1 MTDKV
6 FHCKDCGAKF
16 VFSVKSQ
23 AFYSEKGWSQPFRC
37 HKCRA
42 EAKLKRSLYS
52 GWENCMGGYSMRK
65 CSRRGT
71 GYFHKLRSR

>member
-6 FHCKDCGAKF
+6 LHCKDCGAKF

-23 AFYSEKGWSQPFRC
+23 AFYS
-37 HKCRA
+37 A